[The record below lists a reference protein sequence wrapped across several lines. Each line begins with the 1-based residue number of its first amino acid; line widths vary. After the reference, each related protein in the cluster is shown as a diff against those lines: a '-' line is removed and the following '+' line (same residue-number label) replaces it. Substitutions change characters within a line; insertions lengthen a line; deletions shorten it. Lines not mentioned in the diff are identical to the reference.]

1 MTEKKFYDKDDC
13 ERIDFIIKTLG
24 ESKRQMK
31 LDYVRDVANHQ
42 HPYKVKKYEQESWQ
56 YYNCMINWLVEDV
69 KLLRKYD
76 TLVELTEEGMRLYEE
91 NIRIE
96 AYIKNIREE
105 KRLAIRKLKLGIT
118 YKWILIVSALFAL
131 SGSLLSH
138 ISDDFWSNLLNTF
151 ANFVLGALVAIACQ
165 LVKPIRKFFNPYGID

>member
-1 MTEKKFYDKDDC
+1 MAERKFYDKDDC
-13 ERIDFIIKTLG
+13 VRIDCIIKTLG
-24 ESKRQMK
+24 ENKRQMK

-91 NIRIE
+91 NIGIE
-96 AYIKNIREE
+96 VYIKNIRKE
-105 KRLAIRKLKLGIT
+105 KRLAATKLKMGIAH
-118 YKWILIVSALFAL
+118 KSILIVTSVIVLISTFA
-131 SGSLLSH
+131 SCFAN
-138 ISDDFWSNLLNTF
+138 DFWSGLL
-151 ANFVLGALVAIACQ
+151 ASLGNIVFGAVIAISCQ
-165 LVKPIRKFFNPYGID
+165 LVKPIRKLFNPYGID